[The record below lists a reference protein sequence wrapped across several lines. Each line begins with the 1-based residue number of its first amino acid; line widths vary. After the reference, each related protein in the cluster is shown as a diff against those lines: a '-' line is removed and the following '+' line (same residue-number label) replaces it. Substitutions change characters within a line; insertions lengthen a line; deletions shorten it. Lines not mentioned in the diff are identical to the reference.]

1 MKKIFLVIPFFF
13 FIHQANGQ
21 AISGNYNIM
30 GDIKGLKNDTVIM
43 SIRTADEHGFR
54 ADTTVAKDG
63 KFRFTGKTTVH
74 EADAFVMI
82 KKAAI
87 DFSLFLEK
95 GNIHVKG
102 NINSSDAPS
111 VTGTPAND
119 DMTRLDAEEAA
130 AYKEPIVLRQA
141 YKKAKNK
148 NDTVAIK
155 EIESRMDVA
164 GSRARKEVTKIRIAF
179 IKAHPHSLASGI
191 AIYLVEDDIS
201 WKELENLYDSLA
213 TNVQHSNFCKGIV
226 DKIDAGRRADIGQMA
241 PAFTLNDVNGH
252 PVNLSSFRGKY
263 VLLDFWASW
272 CVPCRQEN
280 KNVLN
285 VFNEYK
291 DKNFAILGIS
301 VDANTSKWKAAVIKD
316 GLSWVNVC
324 DTLTGGPG
332 SVPQLYGVQPIP
344 DNFLI
349 DPRGKIIG
357 RRLFG
362 EELDK
367 KLTEVLK

>member
-1 MKKIFLVIPFFF
+1 MGKIFLVVPFFF

-30 GDIKGLKNDTVIM
+30 GDIKGLKKDTVIM
-43 SIRTADEHGFR
+43 SIRTANEHGFR

-63 KFRFTGKTTVH
+63 KFRFTGKATIQ
-74 EADAFVMI
+74 ESDAFIMI
-82 KKAAI
+82 KKADI
-87 DFSLFLEK
+87 DFSLFLEN

-102 NINSSDAPS
+102 NIDSSDMLT
-111 VTGTPAND
+111 VTGTPGNN
-119 DMTRLDAEEAA
+119 DMTALDAAEQPV
-130 AYKEPIVLRQA
+130 YKGINILRQQ
-141 YKKAKNK
+141 YITAKNK
-148 NDTVAIK
+148 NDTAAMK
-155 EIESRMDVA
+155 EVENRMDIA
-164 GSRARKEVTKIRIAF
+164 GTMARKEVTKIRIAF
-179 IKAHPHSLASGI
+179 IKAHPRSLASGI
-191 AIYLVEDDIS
+191 AIYLVQDDIS
-201 WKELENLYDSLA
+201 WKELRNLYNSLA

-226 DKIDAGRRADIGQMA
+226 DKIDAGKRADIGQIA
-241 PAFTLNDVNGH
+241 PSFTLNDVNGH

-291 DKNFAILGIS
+291 DKNFTILGIS
-301 VDANTSKWKAAVIKD
+301 VDANLSKWKAAVIKD
-316 GLSWVNVC
+316 GLSWINVC

-332 SVPQLYGVQPIP
+332 SVPWLYGVQPIP

-367 KLTEVLK
+367 KLTGVLK